1 MDRHPQLD
9 LAILDFGVFVV
20 ASSSNGGFRHSIR
33 VTYVPRM
40 GPTMHE
46 TPFSWTTAACPEGLV
61 QAVSYRAETFLE
73 DAVIALYGLEGSES

>member
-1 MDRHPQLD
+1 
-9 LAILDFGVFVV
+9 
-20 ASSSNGGFRHSIR
+20 
-33 VTYVPRM
+33 
-40 GPTMHE
+40 MHE